1 MKQDVK
7 SLLKSKLEKEGEMSP
22 EKKEIKLRAVSDLKE
37 LAKELMKSD
46 MDSRLAGYKKVTVA
60 APDKEGLKA
69 GLEKAEEL
77 VGAEEAEEHE
87 EGEACEACSKA
98 PCECEGDEEAD
109 LEAKIKELQEKLAA
123 KRK

>member
-1 MKQDVK
+1 MKHFEK
-7 SLLKSKLEKEGEMSP
+7 LLKSKLEKEGEMAP
-22 EKKEIKLRAVSDLKE
+22 EKKEAKLKAVSELKDM
-37 LAKELMKSD
+37 AKELMKGD
-46 MDSRLAGYKKVTVA
+46 MEGRLAGLKKVTVA
-60 APDKEGLKA
+60 APSKEGLKA